1 MYSDVHRHNFGFQ
14 KLIDHLM
21 ERKEVERDGAI
32 GSYAYSLSA
41 SGRCIAGVCAAW
53 QDAYDASRGFNF
65 GRPFWAWS
73 PITWLPNAI
82 PRTWASLPA
91 QPWDPAQRVVVLVDS
106 KEPKPEVQKRQLGI
120 CCAGVRYRVET
131 LITGDFMFL
140 LEPEA
145 ESNSDPLG
153 GKRVLPVVI
162 ERKTPSDLTASLNE
176 GRYDSQIHKMV
187 ASEIALKVYLVEG
200 DLSKVTLEQH
210 DHLDKLAAVQGF
222 HVIYT
227 KNGWKTALTLGQI
240 ARLLNEAVKSGAI
253 SPASL
258 PTMDEVGWRIVWGV
272 RAAAAAVAEGV
283 AAAEEEREAAAAEE
297 VVDAKAKVTNIAGAV
312 TTRRRTEAVASRSQ
326 PALPTVCRASCSW

>member
-1 MYSDVHRHNFGFQ
+1 MAPKCHPPYLGQLAGAALGPRAACGRTRRQ
-14 KLIDHLM
+14 QGAEAGGAEKAAGHLL
-21 ERKEVERDGAI
+21 RRRAV
-32 GSYAYSLSA
+32 
-41 SGRCIAGVCAAW
+41 
-53 QDAYDASRGFNF
+53 SRGDTHHRRFHV
-65 GRPFWAWS
+65 
-73 PITWLPNAI
+73 
-82 PRTWASLPA
+82 PA
-91 QPWDPAQRVVVLVDS
+91 P
-106 KEPKPEVQKRQLGI
+106 
-120 CCAGVRYRVET
+120 
-131 LITGDFMFL
+131 L